1 VPVAASTSFNAEVAT
16 TAEAAVCASSCGTT
30 TGADATGAALGT
42 ISPDGGNEADA
53 CVAAAFDTGFAA
65 TGAAASHGALARPT
79 VEAAAVAGTIAATV
93 CGSSVTGGDASL
105 LAEAG
110 RGVVGSASCC
120 AAAVL
125 DGAIDACTALTCAP
139 DCVSAVRSSS
149 IGEVDAETV
158 STRAVSLA
166 GAAARADVCGSVAAI
181 VPIPSATPGAGAA
194 ERSHHRPS
202 RPAGLPVDV
211 PTAAARCATKS
222 SHGASSI
229 GAPSDGADA
238 LAIAEATCVASICGA
253 SSSACGANA

>member
-1 VPVAASTSFNAEVAT
+1 MPVAASTSFNVEVAT

-42 ISPDGGNEADA
+42 ISPGGGNEADA
-53 CVAAAFDTGFAA
+53 GVAAAFDTGFAA

-79 VEAAAVAGTIAATV
+79 VEAVAVAGTAAATA
-93 CGSSVTGGDASL
+93 CGSSVTRGDAAL

-125 DGAIDACTALTCAP
+125 DGAIDACTAPTCAP

-149 IGEVDAETV
+149 IGEVDAEAV

-166 GAAARADVCGSVAAI
+166 GAAACADVCGSVAAI

-194 ERSHHRPS
+194 E
-202 RPAGLPVDV
+202 LPIDV

-238 LAIAEATCVASICGA
+238 LATAEATGAASICGV